1 MSWNNKVIW
10 SEGLFL
16 RPQHLQQNDRYLE
29 SYIQGRCAVLR
40 NYAWGVR
47 ELAIDEGALS
57 LGKIAINRLNA
68 ILPDGTPINIPY
80 DDDPPTSID
89 ISEDVR
95 NKTVYLALPHKR
107 TDATE
112 VESMQNPDS
121 LARLHPVVTETR
133 DSNAGMT
140 EQVEIEVGK
149 LRIRLILEGEGL
161 GQYTTMGLA
170 RIIECRSD
178 NKVVLDQEYMPP
190 ALDCRA
196 VPRLYDFLKELVGLF
211 HQRGDALAGRVSESG
226 RGGSAEIAD
235 FMLLQAVNRFEPLM
249 AHLANSQG
257 LHPETFYQTAVAMAG
272 ELATFSSKNRRTLQF
287 PTYNHDDLAATFAPV
302 MAELR
307 RSLSMVMEQT
317 AVALQL
323 QKHKYGIYV
332 ATIADRSLLEN
343 AAFILAVHASIP
355 SEEIA
360 NRFPAQV
367 KAGPAEMISELV
379 NLQLPGIR
387 IRQLPVAPRQ
397 IPYHSG
403 FSYFELDRGSE
414 LWKKMANTGGFAFHI
429 GAEFPGLELEFWAI
443 KEY

>member
-1 MSWNNKVIW
+1 MSWNNKVVL

-29 SYIQGRCAVLR
+29 SYIQGRCSALR
-40 NYAWGVR
+40 NYAWGIR
-47 ELAIDEGALS
+47 ELSIDEGALS

-80 DDDPPTSID
+80 DDDPPASID

-95 NKTVYLALPHKR
+95 NKIVYLVLPHKR

-112 VESMQNPDS
+112 VESLQNQDS
-121 LARLHPVVTETR
+121 LARMHPEVAEIR

-149 LRIRLILEGEGL
+149 LRIRLMLEGEGL

-178 NKVVLDQEYMPP
+178 KKVVLDREYMPP
-190 ALDCRA
+190 AIDCRA

-226 RGGSAEIAD
+226 RGGSAEISD
-235 FMLLQAVNRFEPLM
+235 FMMLQAVNRFEPVM
-249 AHLANSQG
+249 AHMASSQG
-257 LHPETFYQTAVAMAG
+257 LHPESFYQAAIAMAG
-272 ELATFSSKNRRTLQF
+272 ELATFSSKSRRTLQY
-287 PTYNHDDLAATFAPV
+287 TAYNHDDLATTFAPV
-302 MAELR
+302 MTELR

-317 AVALQL
+317 AVPLQL

-332 ATIADRSLLEN
+332 ATIADRSLLQK
-343 AAFILAVHASIP
+343 AAFILAVHANIS
-355 SEEIA
+355 SEEITS
-360 NRFPAQV
+360 RFPAQV

-397 IPYHSG
+397 IPFHSG

-443 KEY
+443 RE

>member
-16 RPQHLQQNDRYLE
+16 RPQHLQQNDRYIE
-29 SYIQGRCAVLR
+29 SYVQGRCSTLR

-68 ILPDGTPINIPY
+68 VLPDGTPINIPY

-89 ISEDVR
+89 IGEDVR
-95 NKTVYLALPHKR
+95 NKIVYLVLPHKR

-112 VESMQNPDS
+112 VESLQNSDS
-121 LARLHPVVTETR
+121 LARMHPVVTETR

-140 EQVEIEVGK
+140 EQVEIEIGK
-149 LRIRLILEGEGL
+149 LRIRLMLEGEGL

-178 NKVVLDQEYMPP
+178 KKVVLDQEYMPP

-196 VPRLYDFLKELVGLF
+196 IPRLYDFLKELVGLF

-257 LHPETFYQTAVAMAG
+257 LHPETFYQAAVAMAG

-287 PTYNHDDLAATFAPV
+287 STYNHDDLAATFAPV

-332 ATIADRSLLEN
+332 ATIADRGLLQT

-355 SEEIA
+355 NEEIA
-360 NRFPAQV
+360 SRFPAQV

-387 IRQLPVAPRQ
+387 LRQLPVAPRQ

>member
-29 SYIQGRCAVLR
+29 AYVQGRCKGLR

-68 ILPDGTPINIPY
+68 LLPDGTPINIPY
-80 DDDPPTSID
+80 DDDPPASID
-89 ISEDVR
+89 ISEDIR
-95 NKTVYLALPHKR
+95 NRIVYLALPHKR

-112 VESMQNPDS
+112 IEGLQNLDS
-121 LARLHPVVTETR
+121 LARMHPVVVESR

-149 LRIRLILEGEGL
+149 LRLRLMLEGEGL
-161 GQYTTMGLA
+161 GQYAIMGLA

-178 NKVVLDQEYMPP
+178 KKVILDQEYMPP
-190 ALDCRA
+190 ALDCQA

-226 RGGSAEIAD
+226 RGGRAEIAD
-235 FMLLQAVNRFEPLM
+235 FMLLQAVNRFEPMM
-249 AHLANSQG
+249 AHYASSQG
-257 LHPETFYQTAVAMAG
+257 LHPESFFQAAVAMAG
-272 ELATFSSKNRRTLQF
+272 ELATFSSKSRRPVQF
-287 PTYNHDDLAATFAPV
+287 PTYNHDDLAASFAPV

-317 AVALQL
+317 AVPLQL

-332 ATIADRSLLEN
+332 ATIADRSLLQR
-343 AAFILAVHASIP
+343 AAFVLAVHANITN
-355 SEEIA
+355 EELSS
-360 NRFPAQV
+360 RFPSQV
-367 KAGPAEMISELV
+367 KAGPAEVISELV

-387 IRQLPVAPRQ
+387 LRQLPVAPRQ

-443 KEY
+443 KE